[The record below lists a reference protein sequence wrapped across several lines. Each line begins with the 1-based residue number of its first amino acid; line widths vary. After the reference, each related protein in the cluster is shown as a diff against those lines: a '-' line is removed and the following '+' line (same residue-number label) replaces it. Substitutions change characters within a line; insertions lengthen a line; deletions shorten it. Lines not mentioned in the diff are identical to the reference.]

1 MFAINGWY
9 SKLTFFVTVLPS
21 DFVARNRVPKVG
33 PGGRRC
39 GKPSHKPPMF
49 AGWYLPMCGDMGEF
63 LLLAFHMNDPGD
75 LLGTLH
81 WLVLF
86 FFPREGACLRW
97 VDQPSVC
104 IRLLPCHIPIHHMF
118 AYVCLCLLV
127 FILVR
132 GPCSDLLELFMCLKK
147 NMYQLT
153 NPHGIPK

>member
-21 DFVARNRVPKVG
+21 DFVVRRVPKVG

-86 FFPREGACLRW
+86 FFLQGRRMLEVGWSTTC
-97 VDQPSVC
+97 
-104 IRLLPCHIPIHHMF
+104 LLPCHIPIHHMF
-118 AYVCLCLLV
+118 AYVCLCWPMFRSSWTIYV
-127 FILVR
+127 
-132 GPCSDLLELFMCLKK
+132 LKLK

-153 NPHGIPK
+153 TPHWIPK